1 MERLIPFKARRRYKC
16 REEYLWWRYWNN
28 GEEYRELLRKKLPDF
43 AERFTEWDLKKQNP
57 CAELDKVDE
66 GIDDVDERE
75 KTSEQM
81 RRGRNARL
89 KKRREMIREQL
100 NQPIEM
106 PEFEKSEYE
115 LIRDR
120 TIAEREKMMKEAE
133 EAGLFDI
140 K

>member
-1 MERLIPFKARRRYKC
+1 MGLTIEF
-16 REEYLWWRYWNN
+16 
-28 GEEYRELLRKKLPDF
+28 LRKKLPDF

-57 CAELDKVDE
+57 YAELDKVDE

-89 KKRREMIREQL
+89 KKRREMIRVQL